1 MKLHDVIDRVDE
13 IKPNSVSMELKI
25 AWLNEI
31 EGLLYTEI
39 LLKHEGEEREMPE
52 YDMDTDPDTE
62 LLVPTIYG
70 DLYLFWIMS
79 KIDLQNM
86 ELDKYNNDRTLF
98 NNAYDTF
105 SDYWTRTHMPI
116 TTVRELRI

>member
-62 LLVPTIYG
+62 LLVPTIYA

-105 SDYWTRTHMPI
+105 SDYWTRTHMPK